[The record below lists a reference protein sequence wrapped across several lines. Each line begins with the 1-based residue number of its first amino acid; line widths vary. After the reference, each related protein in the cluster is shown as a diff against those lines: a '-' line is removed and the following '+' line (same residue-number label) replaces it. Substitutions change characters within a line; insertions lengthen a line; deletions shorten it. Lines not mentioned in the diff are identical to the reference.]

1 MPGQRE
7 WLWRGTALRGRRHGL
22 ALTPRP
28 RGNVVASPSLA
39 GDNEMILPTDEELM
53 AAYMAGDCAA
63 FDEIFRRYAPV
74 LFRTLRRG
82 AGGED
87 AGDLLQ
93 QTFLQLHRSRAD
105 FNCGA
110 ALRPWLFT
118 IAINVKRQHLR
129 ALSRRPEARLGDRM
143 DELAAPQSFSS
154 DRLDDGVVA
163 LLAEL
168 PAAQR
173 EVIELHFIDGLS
185 FARVAELVGA
195 SLGAVRV
202 RAHRG
207 YALLRE
213 RFAQKTGP
221 Q

>member
-1 MPGQRE
+1 M
-7 WLWRGTALRGRRHGL
+7 
-22 ALTPRP
+22 
-28 RGNVVASPSLA
+28 SS
-39 GDNEMILPTDEELM
+39 PTDEELM
-53 AAYMAGDCAA
+53 AAYVAGEAAA

-87 AGDLLQ
+87 AGDLVQ
-93 QTFLQLHRSRAD
+93 QTFLQLHRSRGD
-105 FNCGA
+105 FTRGA

-129 ALSRRPEARLGDRM
+129 TLSRRREARVGDGI
-143 DELAAPQSFSS
+143 EQLAGAVEASEGEGP
-154 DRLDDGVVA
+154 RVAIAA

-168 PAAQR
+168 PPGQR
-173 EVIELHFIDGLS
+173 EVIELHFVEDLS
-185 FARVAELVGA
+185 FARVAEVVGV
-195 SLGAVRV
+195 SLAAVRV

-207 YALLRE
+207 YVLLRE
-213 RFAQKTGP
+213 RFGQKVGP

>member
-1 MPGQRE
+1 
-7 WLWRGTALRGRRHGL
+7 
-22 ALTPRP
+22 
-28 RGNVVASPSLA
+28 
-39 GDNEMILPTDEELM
+39 MILPTDEELM
-53 AAYMAGDCAA
+53 AAYVAGDRAA

-82 AGGED
+82 AGGEE

-105 FNCGA
+105 FARGA

-129 ALSRRPEARLGDRM
+129 TLERRRESLVGDALENVAAPPPRPPR
-143 DELAAPQSFSS
+143 DELEGIA
-154 DRLDDGVVA
+154 A

-168 PAAQR
+168 PPAQR
-173 EVIELHFIDGLS
+173 KVIELHFIDELS
-185 FARVAELVGA
+185 FARVAEAVGA
-195 SLGAVRV
+195 SLSAVRV

-207 YALLRE
+207 YVLLRQ
-213 RFAQKTGP
+213 RFAEKVG
-221 Q
+221 

>member
-1 MPGQRE
+1 
-7 WLWRGTALRGRRHGL
+7 L
-22 ALTPRP
+22 
-28 RGNVVASPSLA
+28 
-39 GDNEMILPTDEELM
+39 DE
-53 AAYMAGDCAA
+53 
-63 FDEIFRRYAPV
+63 
-74 LFRTLRRG
+74 
-82 AGGED
+82 
-87 AGDLLQ
+87 
-93 QTFLQLHRSRAD
+93 
-105 FNCGA
+105 
-110 ALRPWLFT
+110 
-118 IAINVKRQHLR
+118 
-129 ALSRRPEARLGDRM
+129 
-143 DELAAPQSFSS
+143 
-154 DRLDDGVVA
+154 GVVA

-173 EVIELHFIDGLS
+173 EVIELHFIGGLS